1 MIKTQ
6 TGLTAEYPAT
16 RTNFLVAGYA
26 VRRNLLIQVEVV
38 CNSELYFTLATRYA
52 VRNNLFWNTLNCEF
66 IMEFFMLHF
75 GYAVRSEK

>member
-1 MIKTQ
+1 MYENGL
-6 TGLTAEYPAT
+6 GLTAEYPAT

-38 CNSELYFTLATRYA
+38 CNSEFKMA
-52 VRNNLFWNTLNCEF
+52 FF
-66 IMEFFMLHF
+66 IFHF